1 MVSASFVYIK
11 PISHSPIGLSTYIPS
26 WVKTN
31 PKRFPR
37 VKLRKAGGVLKTAD
51 IVSVFHEETR
61 NADAKAF
68 AALMK
73 HLKEFDGED
82 HTVIMV
88 QVENEVG
95 VSLGFTHFLGMQ
107 LTLQGYW

>member
-1 MVSASFVYIK
+1 MVRVPRTDSNLFLQNT
-11 PISHSPIGLSTYIPS
+11 GLSTYVPS

-37 VKLRKAGGVLKTAD
+37 VKLRKAGGVLKTSD
-51 IVSVFHEETR
+51 IVSVFHAETR

-68 AALMK
+68 AALMR
-73 HLKEFDGED
+73 HLKEVDGDE

-95 VSLGFTHFLGMQ
+95 VCHCSV
-107 LTLQGYW
+107 